1 MMDYEMG
8 WGWGFGWIGMIL
20 FWLVPILLVLVAVKY
35 LFAGK
40 GRTGIGA
47 RQDDDRAL
55 AILEE
60 KYARGEIGRE
70 EFMQKRDDLKG
81 G

>member
-1 MMDYEMG
+1 MDYGMG
-8 WGWGFGWIGMIL
+8 WGWGFGWIWMIL
-20 FWLVPILLVLVAVKY
+20 LWLVPILLVAAALKY

-40 GRTGIGA
+40 GQTGIGA

-70 EFMQKRDDLKG
+70 EFLQKRDDLKG